1 MTMSVF
7 EDIKTGLHQAI
18 VLEKARQE
26 MQSHFEHAEND
37 IQNGRV
43 QPAEDAFSEVIN
55 NLEKQEGSS

>member
-1 MTMSVF
+1 MSVF

-26 MQSHFEHAEND
+26 MQSHFEHAESD